1 VTEVGRGPLAGVRVL
16 DFSMVMSGPHCT
28 RMLVDL
34 GADVVKVEPPGGD
47 LTRFFSPRV
56 GSLSLY
62 HAQQN
67 CGKRNL
73 SADLRRPEAVA
84 LMLRLAERVDVVV
97 ENFRPGVMDRL
108 GLGYEAMRARNPR
121 LVYASIT
128 GFGQR
133 GSGSDR
139 RAYADIIHAEMGM
152 TEMLGRRHQHPDTPF
167 NHADTYTGLECLAA
181 ILAAMVQRGRT
192 GRGQRIDVAMAET
205 LLCVNEWASREL
217 AGAAEDPTS
226 PAGGAATPI
235 LATADG
241 RRAVVAGNL
250 ASRGVFA
257 SWCQAMGRPELAA
270 DPRFATAEARVEHRA
285 ELLDLLQAWAGG
297 LDSPAALEAA
307 LAPVGLAVGVVRSVA
322 EAASGP
328 WARERGAVVEV
339 DDRSGGRLPLPN
351 SPWRFSD
358 AATGVRGAPAFRG
371 EHNRE
376 VLGELLGM
384 EVEEIAALETAGVLD
399 SRPPSR
405 RDGVKRP

>member
-1 VTEVGRGPLAGVRVL
+1 VTEVGPGPLDGLRVL

-28 RMLVDL
+28 RMLVDM

-56 GSLSLY
+56 GSLALY

-73 SADLRRPEAVA
+73 SADLRRPEAVE
-84 LMLRLAERVDVVV
+84 LMLRLAERVDVLV
-97 ENFRPGVMDRL
+97 ENFRPGVLDRL
-108 GLGYEAMRARNPR
+108 GLGYEAVRARNPR
-121 LVYASIT
+121 LVYAAIS

-133 GSGSDR
+133 GAGTGR

-152 TEMLGRRHQHPDTPF
+152 TEMLGRRHERPDTPF
-167 NHADTYTGLECLAA
+167 NHADTYAGLECLAA
-181 ILAAMVQRGRT
+181 ILAALVQRGRT

-217 AGAAEDPTS
+217 AGAAEDPAS

-235 LATADG
+235 LTTADG
-241 RRAVVAGNL
+241 RRAVVTGNL
-250 ASRGVFA
+250 ASRGVFT
-257 SWCQAMGRPELAA
+257 SWCQVMERPELAA
-270 DPRFATAEARVEHRA
+270 DPRFATAQSRLEHRA
-285 ELLDLLQAWAGG
+285 ELLAVLQAWAGR

-307 LAPVGLAVGVVRSVA
+307 LAPVRLAVGVVRTVA
-322 EAASGP
+322 EAGSGP
-328 WARERGAVVEV
+328 WARQRGAVVEV
-339 DDRSGGRLPLPN
+339 DDRSGGRLRLPN

-358 AATGVRGAPAFRG
+358 AATGVRGVPAFRG

-384 EVEEIAALETAGVLD
+384 DAAEIAGLEAAGVLD
-399 SRPPSR
+399 SRPPAR
-405 RDGVKRP
+405 REGVERP